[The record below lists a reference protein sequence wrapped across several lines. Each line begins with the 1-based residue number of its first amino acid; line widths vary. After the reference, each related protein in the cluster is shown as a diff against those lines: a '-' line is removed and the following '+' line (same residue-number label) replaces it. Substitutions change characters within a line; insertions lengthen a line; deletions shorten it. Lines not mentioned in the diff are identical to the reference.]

1 MFKHLLR
8 LCIAVLIATP
18 AMATTPRDILLDA
31 AFHARDKSVALA
43 QIGRAEA
50 QADAL
55 LARAPDDHEAAL
67 MQAMA
72 TAYRAKLRH
81 SRSDALAARKMFDA
95 LLARDP
101 KNAEL
106 QAAVG
111 AWHIDAVTE
120 LGGFLAGAVLG
131 AKRSTGL
138 AAIDRAVALGGN
150 RAMFAGLAALLRLS
164 LDAEDEK
171 ARVLA
176 ETASHAP
183 TPSEMDRQMR
193 RSALAILVPLRA
205 GDTEAAQKLARQ
217 SLPFGQIQR

>member
-1 MFKHLLR
+1 LFKHLLR

-43 QIGRAEA
+43 QVGRAEA

-55 LARAPDDHEAAL
+55 LARTPDDHEAAL

-95 LLARDP
+95 LARDP

-131 AKRSTGL
+131 AKRSAGL
-138 AAIDRAVALGGN
+138 AAIDRAVALGGD

-164 LDAEDEK
+164 VDAEDEK
-171 ARVLA
+171 ARALA
-176 ETASHAP
+176 KIASHAP
-183 TPSEMDRQMR
+183 APSEMDRQMR
-193 RSALAILVPLRA
+193 RSAIAILVPLRA
-205 GDTEAAQKLARQ
+205 GDTEAAQKLAHQ